1 MKGGK
6 SKQRKNSVR
15 DRLREGDQKISKRTP
30 GWGWVEEGSTTDRKK
45 ELPKRK
51 LIKIEGKKGRK
62 ENKDEKKDTKRLKR
76 DERKHRGEGKILEKR
91 KE

>member
-1 MKGGK
+1 MGVGRG
-6 SKQRKNSVR
+6 RKHHR
-15 DRLREGDQKISKRTP
+15 Q
-30 GWGWVEEGSTTDRKK
+30 K